1 MKNKKRWLLIG
12 VAILIAGLLI
22 GSKVYMDKQQEAK
35 VRQEEMI
42 EVVKSEEAK
51 KVFEEGLKNLDSK
64 ALTSEGVIQNYKI
77 DYGSIEQNQMGGIM
91 VDLIINHDSKL
102 KVYNSLNKS
111 QPSGRLK
118 NSGGGNSFELE
129 ELLEQRQGD

>member
-1 MKNKKRWLLIG
+1 MGDKKRCLLIG
-12 VAILIAGLLI
+12 LAILITVLLI

-51 KVFEEGLKNLDSK
+51 KVFDEGLKNLDSK

-77 DYGSIEQNQMGGIM
+77 DYESIEQNPMGGINGKI
-91 VDLIINHDSKL
+91 VVNKNDKL
-102 KVYNSLNKS
+102 VVLFNLNKEDEKNFDRSVISGSSDELS
-111 QPSGRLK
+111 QLLK
-118 NSGGGNSFELE
+118 GI
-129 ELLEQRQGD
+129 D

>member
-1 MKNKKRWLLIG
+1 MLIG

-77 DYGSIEQNQMGGIM
+77 DYESIEQNPMGGINGKI
-91 VDLIINHDSKL
+91 VVNKNDKL
-102 KVYNSLNKS
+102 VVLFNLNKEDE
-111 QPSGRLK
+111 K
-118 NSGGGNSFELE
+118 NFDRSVISGNSDELSQ
-129 ELLEQRQGD
+129 LLKGID

>member
-35 VRQEEMI
+35 VKQEEMI

-77 DYGSIEQNQMGGIM
+77 DYGSIEQNPMGGIKGKI
-91 VDLIINHDSKL
+91 VVNKNDKL
-102 KVYNSLNKS
+102 VVLFNLNKEDE
-111 QPSGRLK
+111 K
-118 NSGGGNSFELE
+118 NFDRSVISGNSDELSQ
-129 ELLEQRQGD
+129 LLRGID

>member
-12 VAILIAGLLI
+12 AAILIAGLLI
-22 GSKVYMDKQQEAK
+22 GGKVYMDKQQEAK

>member
-1 MKNKKRWLLIG
+1 MGDKKRCLLIG
-12 VAILIAGLLI
+12 LAILITVLLI

-77 DYGSIEQNQMGGIM
+77 DYESIEQNQMGGIM

-129 ELLEQRQGD
+129 ELLELREGD

>member
-12 VAILIAGLLI
+12 AAILIAGLLI
-22 GSKVYMDKQQEAK
+22 GGKVYMDKQQEAK

-77 DYGSIEQNQMGGIM
+77 DYESIEQNPMGGIM

>member
-1 MKNKKRWLLIG
+1 MGDKKRCLLIG
-12 VAILIAGLLI
+12 LAILITVLLI
-22 GSKVYMDKQQEAK
+22 GSKVYMGKQQEAK

-77 DYGSIEQNQMGGIM
+77 DYGSIEQNPMGGINGKI
-91 VDLIINHDSKL
+91 VVNKNDKL
-102 KVYNSLNKS
+102 VVLFNLNKEDE
-111 QPSGRLK
+111 K
-118 NSGGGNSFELE
+118 NFDRSVISGNSYELSQ
-129 ELLEQRQGD
+129 LLKGID

>member
-1 MKNKKRWLLIG
+1 MGDKKRCLLIG
-12 VAILIAGLLI
+12 LAILITVLLI

-35 VRQEEMI
+35 VKQEEMI

-77 DYGSIEQNQMGGIM
+77 AYGSIEQNPMGGINGKI
-91 VDLIINHDSKL
+91 VVNKNDKL
-102 KVYNSLNKS
+102 VVLFNLNKEDE
-111 QPSGRLK
+111 K
-118 NSGGGNSFELE
+118 NFDRPVISGNSDELSQ
-129 ELLEQRQGD
+129 LLKGID

>member
-1 MKNKKRWLLIG
+1 MGDKKRCLLIG
-12 VAILIAGLLI
+12 LAILITVLLI

-51 KVFEEGLKNLDSK
+51 KVFDEGLKNLDSK

-77 DYGSIEQNQMGGIM
+77 DYESIEQNPMGGINGKI
-91 VDLIINHDSKL
+91 VVNKNDKL
-102 KVYNSLNKS
+102 VVLFNLNKEDE
-111 QPSGRLK
+111 K
-118 NSGGGNSFELE
+118 NFDRSVISGNSDELSQ
-129 ELLEQRQGD
+129 LLRGID

>member
-1 MKNKKRWLLIG
+1 MGDKKRCLLIG
-12 VAILIAGLLI
+12 LAILITVLLI

-51 KVFEEGLKNLDSK
+51 KVFDEGLKNLDSK

-77 DYGSIEQNQMGGIM
+77 DYESIEQNQMGGIM

-129 ELLEQRQGD
+129 ELLELREGD

>member
-1 MKNKKRWLLIG
+1 MGDKKRCLLIG
-12 VAILIAGLLI
+12 LAILITVLLI

-51 KVFEEGLKNLDSK
+51 KVFDEGLKNLDSK

-77 DYGSIEQNQMGGIM
+77 DYESIEQNPMGGINGKI
-91 VDLIINHDSKL
+91 VVNKNDKL
-102 KVYNSLNKS
+102 VVLFNLNKEDE
-111 QPSGRLK
+111 K
-118 NSGGGNSFELE
+118 NFDRSVISGNSDELSQ
-129 ELLEQRQGD
+129 L

>member
-1 MKNKKRWLLIG
+1 MGDKKRCLIIG
-12 VAILIAGLLI
+12 LAILITVLLI

-35 VRQEEMI
+35 VKQEEMI

-77 DYGSIEQNQMGGIM
+77 DYESIEQNPMGGINGKI
-91 VDLIINHDSKL
+91 VVNKNDKL
-102 KVYNSLNKS
+102 VVLFNLNKEDE
-111 QPSGRLK
+111 K
-118 NSGGGNSFELE
+118 NFDRSVISGNSDELSQ
-129 ELLEQRQGD
+129 LLKGID

>member
-42 EVVKSEEAK
+42 EIVKSEEAK
-51 KVFEEGLKNLDSK
+51 KEFEVVLTNLDSK
-64 ALTSEGVIQNYKI
+64 ALTSDGIINTY
-77 DYGSIEQNQMGGIM
+77 SISNDTIRKNPMGGIN
-91 VDLIINHDSKL
+91 VVLVINDDANLTIEYTLNMINGHLEAGGVS
-102 KVYNSLNKS
+102 YSGSLAN
-111 QPSGRLK
+111 L
-118 NSGGGNSFELE
+118 LE
-129 ELLEQRQGD
+129 ENHNE

>member
-77 DYGSIEQNQMGGIM
+77 DYESIEQNPMGGIM

-129 ELLEQRQGD
+129 ELLELRQGD

>member
-22 GSKVYMDKQQEAK
+22 GGKVYMDKQQEAK
-35 VRQEEMI
+35 VRQEKMI

-77 DYGSIEQNQMGGIM
+77 DYGSIEQNQMGGINGKI
-91 VDLIINHDSKL
+91 VVNKNDKL
-102 KVYNSLNKS
+102 VVLFNLNKEDE
-111 QPSGRLK
+111 K
-118 NSGGGNSFELE
+118 NFDGSVISGNSDELSQ
-129 ELLEQRQGD
+129 LLKGID

>member
-12 VAILIAGLLI
+12 AAILIAGLLI

-35 VRQEEMI
+35 VKQEEMI

-77 DYGSIEQNQMGGIM
+77 DYGSIEQNPMGGIKGKI
-91 VDLIINHDSKL
+91 VVNKNDKL
-102 KVYNSLNKS
+102 VVLFNLNKEDE
-111 QPSGRLK
+111 K
-118 NSGGGNSFELE
+118 NFDRSVISGNSDELSQ
-129 ELLEQRQGD
+129 LLRGID

>member
-1 MKNKKRWLLIG
+1 MGDKKRCLLIG
-12 VAILIAGLLI
+12 LAILITVLLI

-77 DYGSIEQNQMGGIM
+77 DYGSIEQNPMCGINGKI
-91 VDLIINHDSKL
+91 VVNKNDKL
-102 KVYNSLNKS
+102 VVLFNLNKEDE
-111 QPSGRLK
+111 K
-118 NSGGGNSFELE
+118 NFDRSVISGNSDELSQ
-129 ELLEQRQGD
+129 LLKGID

>member
-1 MKNKKRWLLIG
+1 MGDKKRCLLIG
-12 VAILIAGLLI
+12 LAILITVLLI

-77 DYGSIEQNQMGGIM
+77 DYGSIEQNPMGGINGKI
-91 VDLIINHDSKL
+91 VVNKNDKL
-102 KVYNSLNKS
+102 VVLFNLNKEDE
-111 QPSGRLK
+111 K
-118 NSGGGNSFELE
+118 NFDRSVISGNSDELS
-129 ELLEQRQGD
+129 

>member
-22 GSKVYMDKQQEAK
+22 GGKVYMDKQQEAK
-35 VRQEEMI
+35 VKQEEMI

-77 DYGSIEQNQMGGIM
+77 DYGSIEQNPMGGINGKI
-91 VDLIINHDSKL
+91 VVNKNDKL
-102 KVYNSLNKS
+102 VVLFNLNKEDE
-111 QPSGRLK
+111 K
-118 NSGGGNSFELE
+118 NFDRSVISGNSYELSQ
-129 ELLEQRQGD
+129 LLKGID

>member
-42 EVVKSEEAK
+42 EIVKSEEAK
-51 KVFEEGLKNLDSK
+51 KEFEVILTNLDSK
-64 ALTSEGVIQNYKI
+64 ALTSDGIINTY
-77 DYGSIEQNQMGGIM
+77 SISNDTIRKNPMGGIN
-91 VDLIINHDSKL
+91 VVLVINDDANLTIEYTLNMINGHLEAGGVS
-102 KVYNSLNKS
+102 YSGSLAN
-111 QPSGRLK
+111 L
-118 NSGGGNSFELE
+118 LE
-129 ELLEQRQGD
+129 ENHNE

>member
-1 MKNKKRWLLIG
+1 MKNEKRWLLIG

-35 VRQEEMI
+35 VRKEKMI

-129 ELLEQRQGD
+129 ELLELR

>member
-77 DYGSIEQNQMGGIM
+77 DYGSIEQNPMGGIKGKI
-91 VDLIINHDSKL
+91 VVNKNDKL
-102 KVYNSLNKS
+102 VVLFNLNKEDE
-111 QPSGRLK
+111 K
-118 NSGGGNSFELE
+118 NFDRSVISGNSDELSQ
-129 ELLEQRQGD
+129 LLKGID

>member
-1 MKNKKRWLLIG
+1 MGDKKRCLLISL
-12 VAILIAGLLI
+12 AILITVLLI

-77 DYGSIEQNQMGGIM
+77 DYGSIEQNPMGGINGKI
-91 VDLIINHDSKL
+91 VVNKNDKL
-102 KVYNSLNKS
+102 VVLFNLNKEDE
-111 QPSGRLK
+111 K
-118 NSGGGNSFELE
+118 NFNRSVILGNSDELSQ
-129 ELLEQRQGD
+129 LLRGID